1 MFWTALVGFI
11 NMLINA
17 LGTVAT
23 LVFNLLPNGLYYAL
37 EPTLN
42 NWTSAIGEDLLVHL
56 NIWVGL
62 WGIYWVTIAWVSFMV
77 VFYAIRVVGKW
88 VKML

>member
-11 NMLINA
+11 NMLLSA

-23 LVFNLLPNGLYYAL
+23 LVFNLLPNGLYYTL

-62 WGIYWVTIAWVSFMV
+62 WGIYWVTIAWASFMV